1 MVTISNM
8 KIMVIE
14 IKEYQSKEELHKI
27 RPYLKDINN
36 LKKSNTW
43 KIQLTLAIKFISS
56 KDTKKKHV
64 IQSKSDNI
72 EIMTYDK
79 A

>member
-1 MVTISNM
+1 MN
-8 KIMVIE
+8 
-14 IKEYQSKEELHKI
+14 
-27 RPYLKDINN
+27 DINN

-43 KIQLTLAIKFISS
+43 KIQLTLAIGFISS
-56 KDTKKKHV
+56 KEIKEKHV

-79 A
+79 VYEAIEKFFESIFCRYQTGLE